1 VTSVTETTAVGE
13 QKVTAFGFPEQEL
26 VMSLVYR
33 TNQTTDFKQRD
44 YSFILVLICMALAV
58 LLASQIFAPDP
69 VGSGI
74 ASEITTA
81 GL

>member
-1 VTSVTETTAVGE
+1 
-13 QKVTAFGFPEQEL
+13 
-26 VMSLVYR
+26 MSLVHR
-33 TNQTTDFKQRD
+33 TNQTTNLEQGD
-44 YSFILVLICMALAV
+44 YGFILVLICMALA
-58 LLASQIFAPDP
+58 LLFASAIFKPAP